1 MFSLT
6 SISLV
11 LTSISLVGIKKI
23 WFDQFLFVQ
32 HVFRRVNC
40 DDSTA
45 TDLQFS
51 DITKRPPVKE
61 GA

>member
-1 MFSLT
+1 MFS
-6 SISLV
+6 